1 MALKLFEFHF
11 KKMVDTVLIKLT
23 KFVIPLEI
31 LKLNHFVAL
40 SAFCITFS
48 KWTWIELNTI
58 N

>member
-1 MALKLFEFHF
+1 MSLKLFEFHF

-48 KWTWIELNTI
+48 K
-58 N
+58 